1 MKLKTQAYLLSSII
15 LIALLALTATGL
27 WTLRVASNMDN
38 KARVTELFKSAYSI
52 LTEVE
57 KMAIDGTLEE
67 QQAKQLATRLLR
79 NNIYKDNEYVYVADE
94 NMTFVAT
101 PLDPQLHGTS
111 FNDFKDGDGNSVGQL
126 IQRVLG
132 NRTGQII
139 EYTWTQKLP
148 DGTIEEKLSIAEK
161 TPHWG
166 WVVGTGIGFNEV
178 NARFWSTAQWQLFLC
193 VVIAGLILSSLIV
206 SIKRMLALL
215 GGEPKDVREAV
226 QAVAEG
232 RIQTSFET
240 QATNGSIYHAVQQ
253 MSKSLAELVSNLNAS
268 MLALRGELQRV
279 EDRAGSIAQL
289 TETQQQSTEMIATAM
304 TEMASSANNVAD
316 SAGDTARNTDEA
328 DKQSQHT
335 QRLIHNTVD
344 NIQGLAGQLG
354 TASEAVANLDSDVHN
369 IVKVLDVIGDIAE
382 QTNLLALNAAI
393 EAARA
398 GEQGRGFAVV
408 ADEVRNLAGR
418 TQSSTKEIQLMINNL
433 QEGSRNAIKTM
444 EVCATT
450 SESTVTESQ
459 KASEALQQIVVA
471 LESISSMSHQ
481 IATAAAEQTQVSDD
495 ISKRINMIEESG
507 NQLSNVVTE
516 SHNSTQTLA
525 SLSNELEAWVNRFE
539 VKH

>member
-1 MKLKTQAYLLSSII
+1 MKLKTQAYLLSGII

-67 QQAKQLATRLLR
+67 QQAKQLAARLLR

-111 FNDFKDGDGNSVGQL
+111 FNDFRDGDGNSVGQL

-206 SIKRMLALL
+206 SIKRMLTLL

-226 QAVAEG
+226 QAVAQG
-232 RIQTSFET
+232 RIQTYFEA
-240 QATNGSIYHAVQQ
+240 QATDGSIYHAVQQ
-253 MSKSLAELVSNLNAS
+253 MSKSLAELVSNLDAS

-279 EDRAGSIAQL
+279 EDRAGAIAQL

-335 QRLIHNTVD
+335 QQLIHNTVD

-459 KASEALQQIVVA
+459 NASEALQQIVIA

>member
-1 MKLKTQAYLLSSII
+1 MKLKTQAYLLSGII
-15 LIALLALTATGL
+15 LVALLALTATGL
-27 WTLRVASNMDN
+27 STLRVASNIDN

-111 FNDFKDGDGNSVGQL
+111 FNDFKDGDGNSVGKL

-178 NARFWSTAQWQLFLC
+178 NARFCSTAQWQLFLC

-206 SIKRMLALL
+206 SIKRMLTLL

-232 RIQTSFET
+232 RIQTSFEN
-240 QATNGSIYHAVQQ
+240 QAIDGSIYHAVQQ
-253 MSKSLAELVSNLNAS
+253 MSKSLAELVSNLDAS

-279 EDRAGSIAQL
+279 EDRAGAIAQL

-335 QRLIHNTVD
+335 QQLIHNTVD

-459 KASEALQQIVVA
+459 NASEALQQIVVA

>member
-1 MKLKTQAYLLSSII
+1 MKLKTQAYILSAII
-15 LIALLALTATGL
+15 LVALLALTATGL

-67 QQAKQLATRLLR
+67 EQAKRLATRLLR

-111 FNDFKDGDGNSVGQL
+111 FNDFKDGNGNSVGQL

-132 NRTGQII
+132 NRTGQIV

-193 VVIAGLILSSLIV
+193 LVIAGGILSSLV
-206 SIKRMLALL
+206 FSIKRMLALL

-226 QAVAEG
+226 QAVAQG
-232 RIQTSFET
+232 KIQTSFDTKPED
-240 QATNGSIYHAVQQ
+240 GSIYHAVQQ
-253 MSKSLAELVSNLNAS
+253 MSQSLAELVSNLNAS

-344 NIQGLAGQLG
+344 NIQGLAGQLN
-354 TASEAVANLDSDVHN
+354 TASEAVANLDNDVNN

-418 TQSSTKEIQLMINNL
+418 TQDSTKEIQLMINNL
-433 QEGSRNAIKTM
+433 QEGSRNAIQTM
-444 EVCATT
+444 EVCAET
-450 SESTVTESQ
+450 SQSTVTESQ
-459 KASEALQQIVVA
+459 NASEALQQIVIA

-507 NQLSNVVTE
+507 NQLSGVVTE

>member
-1 MKLKTQAYLLSSII
+1 MKLKTQAYLLSGII

-240 QATNGSIYHAVQQ
+240 QAINGSIYHAVQQ
-253 MSKSLAELVSNLNAS
+253 MSKSLAELVSNLDAS
-268 MLALRGELQRV
+268 MLALRAELQRV

-316 SAGDTARNTDEA
+316 SASDTARNTDEA

-335 QRLIHNTVD
+335 QQLIHNTVD
-344 NIQGLAGQLG
+344 NIQGLAGQLN
-354 TASEAVANLDSDVHN
+354 TASEAVANLDSDVNN

-433 QEGSRNAIKTM
+433 QEGSRNAIQTM

-459 KASEALQQIVVA
+459 SASEALQQIVIA

-525 SLSNELEAWVNRFE
+525 SLSNELEAWINRFE

>member
-1 MKLKTQAYLLSSII
+1 MKLKTQAYILSAII
-15 LIALLALTATGL
+15 LVALLALTATGL
-27 WTLRVASNMDN
+27 WTLRVASNIDN

-57 KMAIDGTLEE
+57 KMAIDGTLKEE
-67 QQAKQLATRLLR
+67 QAKQLATRLLR

-132 NRTGQII
+132 NRTGQIV

-193 VVIAGLILSSLIV
+193 LVIAGAILSSLIF

-215 GGEPKDVREAV
+215 GGEPKDVRAAV
-226 QAVAEG
+226 QAVAQG
-232 RIQTSFET
+232 KIQTSFDTKPED
-240 QATNGSIYHAVQQ
+240 GSIYHAVQQ
-253 MSKSLAELVSNLNAS
+253 MSQSLAELVSNLNAS

-344 NIQGLAGQLG
+344 NIQGLAGQLN
-354 TASEAVANLDSDVHN
+354 TASEAVANLDNDVNN

-418 TQSSTKEIQLMINNL
+418 TQDSTKEIQLMINNL
-433 QEGSRNAIKTM
+433 QEGSRNAIQTM
-444 EVCATT
+444 EVCAET
-450 SESTVTESQ
+450 SQSTVTESQ
-459 KASEALQQIVVA
+459 NASEALQQIVIA

-507 NQLSNVVTE
+507 NQLSGVVTE

>member
-1 MKLKTQAYLLSSII
+1 MKLKTQAYLLSGII

-132 NRTGQII
+132 NRTGQVI

-193 VVIAGLILSSLIV
+193 VVIAGLILSSLIA

-232 RIQTSFET
+232 RIQTSFEN
-240 QATNGSIYHAVQQ
+240 QAIDGSIYHAVQQ

-335 QRLIHNTVD
+335 QQLIHNTVD

-459 KASEALQQIVVA
+459 NASEALQQIVIA

>member
-1 MKLKTQAYLLSSII
+1 MKLKTQAYLLSGII

-226 QAVAEG
+226 QAVAQG
-232 RIQTSFET
+232 RIQTYFET
-240 QATNGSIYHAVQQ
+240 QATDGSIYHAVQQ
-253 MSKSLAELVSNLNAS
+253 MSKSLAELVSNLDAS

-279 EDRAGSIAQL
+279 EDRAGAIAQL

-335 QRLIHNTVD
+335 QQLIHNTVD

-459 KASEALQQIVVA
+459 NASEALQQIVIA

-525 SLSNELEAWVNRFE
+525 SLSNELEAWVNRFK

>member
-1 MKLKTQAYLLSSII
+1 MKLKTQAYILSAII
-15 LIALLALTATGL
+15 LVALLALTATGL
-27 WTLRVASNMDN
+27 WTLRVASNIDN

-67 QQAKQLATRLLR
+67 EQAKQLATRLLR

-132 NRTGQII
+132 NRTGQIV
-139 EYTWTQKLP
+139 EYSWTQKLP

-193 VVIAGLILSSLIV
+193 LVIAGAILSSLIF

-215 GGEPKDVREAV
+215 GGEPKDVRAAV
-226 QAVAEG
+226 QAVAQG
-232 RIQTSFET
+232 KIQTSFDTKPED
-240 QATNGSIYHAVQQ
+240 GSIYHAVQQ
-253 MSKSLAELVSNLNAS
+253 MSQSLAELVSNLNAS

-344 NIQGLAGQLG
+344 NIQGLAGQLN
-354 TASEAVANLDSDVHN
+354 TASEAVANLDNDVNN

-418 TQSSTKEIQLMINNL
+418 TQDSTKEIQLMINNL
-433 QEGSRNAIKTM
+433 QEGSRNAIQTM
-444 EVCATT
+444 EVCAET
-450 SESTVTESQ
+450 SQSTVTESQ
-459 KASEALQQIVVA
+459 NASEALQQIVIA

-507 NQLSNVVTE
+507 SQLSGVVTE